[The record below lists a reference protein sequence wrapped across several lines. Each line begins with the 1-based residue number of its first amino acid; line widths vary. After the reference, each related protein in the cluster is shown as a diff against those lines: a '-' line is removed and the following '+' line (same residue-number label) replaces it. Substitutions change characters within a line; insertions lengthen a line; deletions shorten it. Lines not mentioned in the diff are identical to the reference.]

1 MSLGQVM
8 LGIGG
13 YALSR
18 EEREILRHPQVGGVI
33 LFTRNFHDV
42 EQLQALIKEIHGL
55 RQPRLL
61 VAVDQEG
68 GRVQRFQGAFTRLPP
83 VGVLAPIYDRE
94 PQRARELAETMGWL
108 MAAEQRAVGVDLSF
122 APVLDL
128 GRGVSRVIGDRAFHA
143 RPEAVADL
151 AQAYV
156 RGMRRAGMAATG
168 KHFPGHG
175 SVAPDSHLELPR
187 DERPWGDLQ
196 LEDLVPF
203 ERLIRAGIAAMMT
216 AHVIYPAL
224 DAQPASFSRAWVED
238 VLRRRL
244 GFQGAVFSDDLGMQA
259 AGCIGDF
266 PARAGAAL
274 AAGCDMVLLCND
286 LDQTGPVLDALP
298 PPDPVAAMRLAR
310 LHGRPGAPA
319 WQALRT
325 SAAWRAAADAMRRGG
340 PFQEPELDLE

>member
-13 YALSR
+13 FSLSQ

-42 EQLQALIKEIHGL
+42 AQLQELMREIHAL
-55 RQPRLL
+55 RRPQLL

-68 GRVQRFQGAFTRLPP
+68 GRVQRFHGDFTRLPP
-83 VGVLAPIYDRE
+83 LGVLAPLYDRA
-94 PQRARELAETMGWL
+94 PQRARDLATTMGWL
-108 MAAEQRAVGVDLSF
+108 MAAEQRAVGIDLSF

-143 RPEAVADL
+143 QPEAVADL
-151 AQAYV
+151 ARSYV
-156 RGMRRAGMAATG
+156 RGMHRAGMAATG

-196 LEDLVPF
+196 LEDMVPF
-203 ERLIRAGIAAMMT
+203 ERMIGAGMEAVMM

-224 DAQPASFSRAWVED
+224 DPEPASFSRAWIQD
-238 VLRRRL
+238 VLRNRL

-259 AGCIGDF
+259 ACCIGDF
-266 PARAGAAL
+266 PARARAAVE
-274 AAGCDMVLLCND
+274 AGCDMILLCND
-286 LDQTGPVLDALP
+286 PDQIGPVLDSLP
-298 PPDPVAAMRLAR
+298 VPDPVAAMRLAR
-310 LHGRPGAPA
+310 LHGRAGSPD
-319 WQALRT
+319 WRSLRASSEWR
-325 SAAWRAAADAMRRGG
+325 SAVDAVHRCGD
-340 PFQEPELDLE
+340 PDAPELDLD